1 MIAEI
6 NVSNTKKHIKKRSTN
21 LFGKM
26 ENIPDID
33 KYPFDK
39 SVKQT
44 YAAFM
49 KEAAKY
55 DNQSAENGRTA
66 LWPFFGHT
74 YFYEY
79 FYMKYS
85 K

>member
-1 MIAEI
+1 
-6 NVSNTKKHIKKRSTN
+6 
-21 LFGKM
+21 
-26 ENIPDID
+26 
-33 KYPFDK
+33 
-39 SVKQT
+39 
-44 YAAFM
+44 M

>member
-1 MIAEI
+1 MPRIFQEAAY
-6 NVSNTKKHIKKRSTN
+6 

-26 ENIPDID
+26 ENRPDIERF
-33 KYPFDK
+33 PFDK
-39 SVKQT
+39 TVKQT

-49 KEAAKY
+49 KEAKKY
-55 DNQSAENGRTA
+55 DNQSAETGRMA
-66 LWPFFGHT
+66 LWPFYGNT

-79 FYMKYS
+79 FFQRYS